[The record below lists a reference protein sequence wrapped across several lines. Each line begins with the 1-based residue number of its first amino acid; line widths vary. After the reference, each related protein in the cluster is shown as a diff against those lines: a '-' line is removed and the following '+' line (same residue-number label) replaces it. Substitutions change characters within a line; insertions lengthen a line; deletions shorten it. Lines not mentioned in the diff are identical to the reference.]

1 MPTYSF
7 RNNETQEVFDQ
18 FFKSIAAKEEFL
30 VNNPHLQQV
39 HTSSTPTVDPV
50 RLGLR
55 KPDDTFRDILKQVKR
70 NNSTRFNP
78 ADGINTF

>member
-7 RNNETQEVFDQ
+7 KNNETHEVFDQ
-18 FFKSIAAKEEFL
+18 FFKSISAKEEFL
-30 VNNPHLQQV
+30 VSNPHLQQV
-39 HTSSTPTVDPV
+39 HTSSTPIGDPV

-55 KPDDTFRDILKQVKR
+55 KPHDTFRDLLKQVKR